1 MPLNYPPRENE
12 LSQERL
18 SLSFAHAAL
27 TATTTLKLWTPPA
40 GRGFALDRVL
50 YINDTG
56 LAGDATNTFKLEIKN
71 GATLMT
77 EVFNTDTN
85 DAIPG
90 AALAAATFIEKDT
103 DAEVPSR
110 ALSLAETLS
119 AVFTLEGTQTLPAGR
134 LIVEGRLL

>member
-1 MPLNYPPRENE
+1 MPYPPRLEQDQY
-12 LSQERL
+12 QERL
-18 SLSFAHAAL
+18 ALSFSHAAL
-27 TATTTLKLWTPPA
+27 TATTTHKYWVTPA
-40 GRGFALDRVL
+40 GRTFLVDRVL

-71 GATLMT
+71 GATLIT

-103 DAEVPSR
+103 AVEVPSR
-110 ALSLAETLS
+110 VLLAGETLS

-134 LIVEGRLL
+134 LVVEGRLL